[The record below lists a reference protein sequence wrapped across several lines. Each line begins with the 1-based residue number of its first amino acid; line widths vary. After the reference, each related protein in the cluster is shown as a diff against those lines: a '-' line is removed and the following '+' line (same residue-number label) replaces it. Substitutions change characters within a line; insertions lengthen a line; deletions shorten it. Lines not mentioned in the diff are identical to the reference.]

1 MPDRCRRVHA
11 LTLATLLLVVLPGL
25 AQGRGRIHE
34 QRFRVLAPQG
44 ATTARAPAGHPI
56 PPPLI
61 PLPPVRQ
68 HSEAAC
74 GPASLQ
80 SVLAYYGKPRL
91 RASQLVQRGGK
102 GYTYESGTTEATFV
116 RLAHAEG
123 LKTKVRTRMGLA
135 ELVRSLQDGRP
146 VAVGIQ
152 AWTERRGPVDW
163 KQEDSS
169 GHYVVAIGL
178 GDAKG
183 RALRG
188 SSRDLLKRD
197 DVYLWFMD
205 PAADFGNRGYLPLR
219 EFMDRWHWYGDRGNA
234 VHRFGVVFGGAPRR
248 TAFVDG
254 VERIR

>member
-1 MPDRCRRVHA
+1 MPERSWRVPA
-11 LTLATLLLVVLPGL
+11 LIVAVLLVPGL
-25 AQGRGRIHE
+25 AEGRAAVKE
-34 QRFRVLAPQG
+34 KRFRYLAPKG
-44 ATTARAPAGHPI
+44 ASRARPEHPT

-74 GPASLQ
+74 GPACLQ
-80 SVLAYYGKPRL
+80 SVLAYYGRPSR
-91 RASQLVQRGGK
+91 RASQLVQRGGS
-102 GYTYESGTTEATFV
+102 GYTYADGTTEATFA
-116 RLAHAEG
+116 RLARGEG
-123 LKTKVRTRMGLA
+123 LKVETRARMGMG
-135 ELVRSLQDGRP
+135 ELVRHLSNGRP

-163 KQEDSS
+163 RREECS

-178 GDAKG
+178 GDARG

-188 SSRDLLKRD
+188 STRRLLERN
-197 DVYLWFMD
+197 DVFIWFMD

-219 EFMDRWHWYGDRGNA
+219 EFMDRWHWQGDNGPTHRYGM
-234 VHRFGVVFGGAPRR
+234 VFRGAPKQ
-248 TAFVDG
+248 TSFVDG